1 MIDFPIPQIAQEL
14 RLAQGQVAATVS
26 KLVDLSMLGV
36 GSRAGY
42 THLCNHPLGLPQ
54 TEQLPL

>member
-26 KLVDLSMLGV
+26 
-36 GSRAGY
+36 
-42 THLCNHPLGLPQ
+42 
-54 TEQLPL
+54 